1 MHIIIYA
8 MTDFEIDLAR
18 IEELQ
23 MLGDVHE
30 LDNIFQKAYIA
41 ITGGR
46 KVVLYRRLAAINK
59 EKIEEIETEDGLKD
73 YKNRVYKYL

>member
-1 MHIIIYA
+1 
-8 MTDFEIDLAR
+8 MTDFEIDLTR

-23 MLGDVHE
+23 MIGNVHE

-46 KVVLYRRLAAINK
+46 KVILYRRQAITNK
-59 EKIEEIETEDGLKD
+59 EKIEETETEEGLME

>member
-1 MHIIIYA
+1 
-8 MTDFEIDLAR
+8 MTDFEIDLTR

-23 MLGDVHE
+23 MIGNVHE

-46 KVVLYRRLAAINK
+46 KVILYRRQAITNN
-59 EKIEEIETEDGLKD
+59 EKIEEIETEEALME
-73 YKNRVYKYL
+73 YKNRIYKYL

>member
-1 MHIIIYA
+1 MHIIIIA
-8 MTDFEIDLAR
+8 MTDFEIDLTR

-23 MLGDVHE
+23 MIGNVHE

-46 KVVLYRRLAAINK
+46 KVILYRRQAITNN
-59 EKIEEIETEDGLKD
+59 EKIEEIETEEALME
-73 YKNRVYKYL
+73 YKNRIYKYL

>member
-1 MHIIIYA
+1 
-8 MTDFEIDLAR
+8 MTDFEINLTR

-23 MLGDVHE
+23 MIGNVHE

-46 KVVLYRRLAAINK
+46 KVILYRRMATSQNQ
-59 EKIEEIETEDGLKD
+59 KIEELDTEDALKD
-73 YKNRVYKYL
+73 YKDRVYKYL

>member
-1 MHIIIYA
+1 
-8 MTDFEIDLAR
+8 MTDFEIDLTR

-23 MLGDVHE
+23 MIGNVHE

-46 KVVLYRRLAAINK
+46 KVILYRRQAITNK
-59 EKIEEIETEDGLKD
+59 EKIEEIETEEALME

>member
-1 MHIIIYA
+1 
-8 MTDFEIDLAR
+8 MTDFEIDLTR

-23 MLGDVHE
+23 MIGNVHE

-46 KVVLYRRLAAINK
+46 KVILYRRMATSQK
-59 EKIEEIETEDGLKD
+59 QKIEELDTEDALKD
-73 YKNRVYKYL
+73 YKDRVYKYL

>member
-1 MHIIIYA
+1 
-8 MTDFEIDLAR
+8 MTDFEIDLMR

-23 MLGDVHE
+23 MIRNVHE

-46 KVVLYRRLAAINK
+46 KVILYRRLASINK
-59 EKIEEIETEDGLKD
+59 EKIEEIETEEGLKD

>member
-1 MHIIIYA
+1 
-8 MTDFEIDLAR
+8 MTDFEIDLTR

-23 MLGDVHE
+23 MIGNVRE

-46 KVVLYRRLAAINK
+46 KVILYRRQAITNK
-59 EKIEEIETEDGLKD
+59 EKIEEIETEDALFRFHSGVPTAD
-73 YKNRVYKYL
+73 YAI

>member
-1 MHIIIYA
+1 
-8 MTDFEIDLAR
+8 MTDFEIDLTQ

-23 MLGDVHE
+23 MLGNVHE
-30 LDNIFQKAYIA
+30 LDNIFLKAYIA

-46 KVVLYRRLAAINK
+46 KVILYRRQAITNK
-59 EKIEEIETEDGLKD
+59 EKIEEIETEEGLKD

>member
-1 MHIIIYA
+1 

-59 EKIEEIETEDGLKD
+59 EKIEEIETEEGLKD
-73 YKNRVYKYL
+73 YKNHVYKYL